1 MNRKEITIHNYEE
14 FLVDYMD
21 GTLSAHEA
29 LMVEAFLDAHPQIRE
44 EFETA
49 AGIGLEADAAEFPD
63 KDSLKRD
70 VAPLS
75 ETDEMLIAYME
86 GDLDGSDKEKAD
98 EMIRKDERIANSLK
112 LYQLTRLHP
121 SADLHYT
128 EKNQLR
134 KPIPLYGQSSGV
146 NKWVLRI
153 AAVLALLIGSV
164 LVIQTITRDAG
175 KPVNEVAESGEDPSA
190 GELNSMPETGGAVLA
205 DEDNVEQPA
214 GSFTDLSA
222 EDQKT
227 AKQMADRTG
236 PDDFQHERPSDKGL
250 TQEGGEDSAT
260 KEPDRPLIDRMPVL
274 ADRQLTL
281 DAENT
286 LPETA
291 PALRTVEQ
299 EEEYMGF
306 FQGLRTLTQK
316 EVAREIASNEE
327 SPDPAENDS
336 YKKVKLLDIVG
347 LGLKKASDD
356 KIQLTKQTL
365 GDNATA
371 YGLSIGKFRIEKK

>member
-1 MNRKEITIHNYEE
+1 MNRREINIHNYEE

-29 LMVEAFLDAHPQIRE
+29 LMVEEFLDAHPQIRE

-49 AGIGLEADAAEFPD
+49 AGAGLEADAVEFPD
-63 KDSLKRD
+63 KESLKRD
-70 VAPLS
+70 VEALS
-75 ETDEMLIAYME
+75 KTDEMLIAYME

-98 EMIRKDERIANSLK
+98 EMIRKDERIAGSLK

-121 SADLHYT
+121 SADLHYP

-134 KPIPLYGQSSGV
+134 KPVPLYGQRSGV

-153 AAVLALLIGSV
+153 AAVLVLLIGSI
-164 LVIQTITRDAG
+164 LVIQTITQDTS
-175 KPVNEVAESGEDPSA
+175 KPVNEVAESGEDPGA
-190 GELNSMPETGGAVLA
+190 DELNSMPESESPALA
-205 DEDNVEQPA
+205 DENKSEQPFEK
-214 GSFTDLSA
+214 FTDSSIKDRNA
-222 EDQKT
+222 TTQV
-227 AKQMADRTG
+227 ADRTS
-236 PDDFQHERPSDKGL
+236 PDSFQQARPSDKSVS
-250 TQEGGEDSAT
+250 QEGDKNSTTHEL
-260 KEPDRPLIDRMPVL
+260 DRPIIDQMPVL
-274 ADRQLTL
+274 ADHQLAPDELQSQPAT
-281 DAENT
+281 D
-286 LPETA
+286 PELQA
-291 PALRTVEQ
+291 IEQ

-327 SPDPAENDS
+327 ATGSAENDS

-356 KIQLTKQTL
+356 KIQLTKQNS
-365 GDNATA
+365 GDNVTA
-371 YGLSIGKFRIEKK
+371 YGLSIGKFKIEKK